1 MACGNDV
8 GRPSL
13 QINMEDVE
21 DMRKAGISITKIS
34 QALGVSRSTLYRSME
49 GSDLLGF
56 TEISD
61 QRLDELVIRYKQ
73 THPFDGER
81 MLIGYLRSQDIHLPR
96 RRIRECIHRVDAGG
110 VRSRSVKLIQ
120 RRTYYA
126 KGANYV
132 WHMDG
137 NHKLVRWKFVIHGAV
152 DGYSRLVTFLK
163 CSTNN
168 RASTV
173 LDSFIAATQNFGLP
187 KKLRTDLGGE
197 NVEAWDYMVSHHG
210 DESCIITGSS
220 VHNERIE
227 RMWRDV
233 SRSVITPFKEIF
245 VHMEDQEILD
255 ITNDVDLFCLHEV
268 FTSRIN
274 ASIDDFQQ
282 SWNSHPLTSENNQ
295 TPIQLF
301 SLSATSDSSDSDDG
315 TSTVTRQ
322 LPSAQQAVEVSNLS
336 FTPCVC
342 LHAQVKVI
350 AAQPSSNLGCDL
362 YEQVAHTVGNHITQG
377 CNDCNFT

>member
-1 MACGNDV
+1 MAY
-8 GRPSL
+8 GR
-13 QINMEDVE
+13 E
-21 DMRKAGISITKIS
+21 S
-34 QALGVSRSTLYRSME
+34 Q
-49 GSDLLGF
+49 
-56 TEISD
+56 
-61 QRLDELVIRYKQ
+61 
-73 THPFDGER
+73 
-81 MLIGYLRSQDIHLPR
+81 
-96 RRIRECIHRVDAGG
+96 
-110 VRSRSVKLIQ
+110 
-120 RRTYYA
+120 TY
-126 KGANYV
+126 
-132 WHMDG
+132 
-137 NHKLVRWKFVIHGAV
+137 RWKFVIHGAV

-173 LDSFIAATQNFGLP
+173 LESFIAATQTFGFP

-197 NVEAWDYMVSHHG
+197 NVEAWDYMVSHHD

-245 VHMEDQEILD
+245 AHLEDQEILD
-255 ITNDVDLFCLHEV
+255 VNNDLDLFCLHEV
-268 FTSRIN
+268 FTDRIN
-274 ASIDDFQQ
+274 ASIDDFQR

-295 TPIQLF
+295 TPLQLF

-315 TSTVTRQ
+315 TSAVTRQ
-322 LPSAQQAVEVSNLS
+322 LPSSQQAVEVNNLS

-350 AAQPSSNLGCDL
+350 AAQPSSNQGCDL
-362 YEQVAHTVGNHITQG
+362 YEQVAHTVGNHITLG
-377 CNDCNFT
+377 CSDCYFI